1 MFVLPPGTQPSW
13 AIEGNRNE
21 VAKWIGSKAPQGPRS
36 GERGVRPSCAGSSS
50 DGMEPDFLDQG
61 GRAERVVEHP
71 RGTVDR
77 VDRPF
82 HLRLERGSAAVE
94 FALVLPVIVMLVMV
108 VVQVGMIVQTQL
120 MLTNAA
126 REGARAAAVA
136 IESSEAV
143 SAALAVLPERVAG
156 GARVT
161 VERQIQVGGRA
172 KVTVEYPVTLFGKL
186 GGGVPLM
193 LRSSAEMR
201 VER

>member
-1 MFVLPPGTQPSW
+1 
-13 AIEGNRNE
+13 
-21 VAKWIGSKAPQGPRS
+21 
-36 GERGVRPSCAGSSS
+36 
-50 DGMEPDFLDQG
+50 MEPDFLDQG
-61 GRAERVVEHP
+61 RRAERVVEHP
-71 RGTVDR
+71 RGPVDGVDR
-77 VDRPF
+77 SL
-82 HLRLERGSAAVE
+82 HLRFERGSAAVE